1 MAQRHRS
8 MDAEAKDIRGRFY
21 ALLGRHAKGCVCCAR
36 FMRLGVINQ
45 ACDTGWELG
54 KALANMEHAEQALRS
69 ELEAPDPR
77 LAPLF

>member
-1 MAQRHRS
+1 MAQRHRP
-8 MDAEAKDIRGRFY
+8 MGAEAADIRRRVWV
-21 ALLGRHAKGCVCCAR
+21 LLGRHAKGCPGCSA
-36 FMRLGVINQ
+36 FIRLGVLTT

-54 KALANMEHAEQALRS
+54 KALANMGHAEQALKA